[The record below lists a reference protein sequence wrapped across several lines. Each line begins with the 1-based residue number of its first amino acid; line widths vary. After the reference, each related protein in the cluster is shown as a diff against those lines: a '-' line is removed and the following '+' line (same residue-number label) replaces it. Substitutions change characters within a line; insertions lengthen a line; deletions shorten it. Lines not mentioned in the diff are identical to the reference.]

1 MRHTRLQTMPHSR
14 KMTTANKITLLR
26 ILLVPFFIVQVV
38 YYVESAE
45 EWHRILAVLSFAIA
59 AISDAADGY
68 IARKYNQH
76 TELGAV
82 LDPLADKLLLVSGIV
97 MLSFNNRPL
106 LGQFPLWLVATVF
119 SRDALLLLGSG
130 IIYYACG
137 KVNVR
142 PRFIGKTA
150 TVLQMVAILWT
161 LLKWDAGKGEYVWWG
176 LVVGAALGTVISGAL
191 YIQDGVRQL
200 NTSPSSTPKPRP

>member
-1 MRHTRLQTMPHSR
+1 
-14 KMTTANKITLLR
+14 MTTANKITIVR

-38 YYVESAE
+38 YYVETGA
-45 EWHRILAVLSFAIA
+45 EWHRFLAILSFAIA

-97 MLSFNNRPL
+97 LLSLNNHPYL
-106 LGQFPLWLVATVF
+106 NQLPLWLVATVF
-119 SRDALLLLGSG
+119 SRDALLLLGWG
-130 IIYYACG
+130 IIHYACG
-137 KVNVR
+137 NVTVR
-142 PRFIGKTA
+142 PRFIGKFA
-150 TVLQMVAILWT
+150 TVMQMAAVLWT
-161 LLKWDAGKGEYVWWG
+161 LLKWDIGQGWYAWYGLITAAGI
-176 LVVGAALGTVISGAL
+176 GTAISGVL

-200 NTSPSSTPKPRP
+200 NASPSSTPKPRPKG